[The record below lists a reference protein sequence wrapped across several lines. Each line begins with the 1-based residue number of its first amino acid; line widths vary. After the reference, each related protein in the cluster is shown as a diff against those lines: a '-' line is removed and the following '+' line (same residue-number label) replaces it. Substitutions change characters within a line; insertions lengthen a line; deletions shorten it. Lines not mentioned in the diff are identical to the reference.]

1 MAELQGTMDHVQ
13 GTVDELQSKNSTL
26 LSSLEADNETLN
38 RFQSQNQQLFAHLE
52 IAEVDK
58 QSRLSSSHRHDLT
71 VIPGHNNEK
80 YASNIPPPY
89 CL

>member
-52 IAEVDK
+52 QFGGLQK
-58 QSRLSSSHRHDLT
+58 LT
-71 VIPGHNNEK
+71 NK
-80 YASNIPPPY
+80 AD
-89 CL
+89 